1 MGRTANP
8 QTGFGGLVRQLRL
21 KLDLSQDEVAQQVG
35 ITGSYL
41 ARIELNKLV
50 PNRSLVEQLA
60 RVLGVPA
67 LALMEAGGYVPQE
80 IANAWTE
87 TPEALIWFSSLP
99 ASARNR
105 IMREGAGSD
114 DADRKERARLRAL
127 ARRLADP

>member
-8 QTGFGGLVRQLRL
+8 QTGFGGLVRELRL
-21 KLDLSQDEVAQQVG
+21 KLELSQDEVAQQAG

-60 RVLGVPA
+60 GVLGVPA
-67 LALMEAGGYVPQE
+67 LSLMEAGGYVPQQ
-80 IANAWTE
+80 IATAWTE
-87 TPEALIWFSSLP
+87 TPEPLLWFSSLP

-105 IMREGAGSD
+105 LMKEGTRSED
-114 DADRKERARLRAL
+114 DDRKERARLRAI